1 MRKGSDLIGKTVI
14 TFDTG
19 KRLGRVQ
26 DLIFDQEQ
34 NQLLAL
40 LIDEGGLFRSAT
52 VLPLESVQAIGT
64 DVIVVPSRSAIA
76 SAEHFPRIR
85 RILEYNNVLKG
96 TILLTVDGRYLGR
109 MVDLYFDDQ
118 TRAIEGYEVSGGL
131 FADTY
136 TGRSFVPA
144 PKTIHIGD
152 DVAFVSSEVADLMEE
167 QVGGL
172 KAALQTAGENLQ
184 TATQTTGDRLQSATD
199 QAKLGF
205 QEAGR
210 NATVSLTNAIV
221 SPEEQK
227 AYVVGKPVQT
237 EVKTADGLV
246 VFPVGQT
253 VTAEDADFAEQQ
265 GLLTALFQATGGDV
279 RQQLGE
285 RFQTGSEQLS
295 DRLQNLSSEARERF
309 LLAQHS
315 ASTSLTNAVMSPEEQ
330 KAAVVGKVS
339 QRIVTAPN
347 GTVLVV
353 AGQHITP
360 EIARDAEDWGLL
372 NELYRATGGRLTEAV
387 SQRANALIAGRSVDQ
402 AIGHRVLQPVQTRDG
417 VVIAAPGQ
425 IVTDRVIEQAKRY
438 HREADLLEAIGL
450 SPRDAIRTH
459 TSSTLSRTSDRFN
472 RSAQSF
478 GDRMH
483 EEVAELN
490 NEARVFWQNLRSNAS
505 SIQQQSARKLEEQR
519 IKNALGRP
527 VTRVILNEFDN
538 VILNVGELITHQAIE
553 EAREAG
559 ILDVLLNSVYT
570 HSPQFSKDEMRAP
583 GTGEA
588 SLQQEMGQS

>member
-19 KRLGRVQ
+19 KRLSRVQ

-64 DVIVVPSRSAIA
+64 DAIVVPSRSAID

-152 DVAFVSSEVADLMEE
+152 DVAFVPSEVADLMEE

-184 TATQTTGDRLQSATD
+184 TATQTTGDRLQSATE
-199 QAKLGF
+199 QTKLGF

-210 NATVSLTNAIV
+210 NASVSLTNAIV
-221 SPEEQK
+221 SPAEQK

-246 VFPVGQT
+246 VFPAGQT
-253 VTAEDADFAEQQ
+253 VTAEDAAFAEQQ
-265 GLLTALFQATGGDV
+265 GLLTALFQATGGNV
-279 RQQLGE
+279 RQQMGE

-295 DRLQNLSSEARERF
+295 DRLRNLSSEARENL
-309 LLAQHS
+309 LLAQRS
-315 ASTSLTNAVMSPEEQ
+315 ASTSLTNAMMSPEEQ

-339 QRIVTAPN
+339 QRIITAPD

-360 EIARDAEDWGLL
+360 AIAEAAEDWGLL
-372 NELYRATGGRLTEAV
+372 DELYWATGGRLTDV
-387 SQRANALIAGRSVDQ
+387 MSQRANALIAGRSVDQ
-402 AIGHRVLQPVQTRDG
+402 AMGHRVRQTVQTRDS

-425 IVTDRVIEQAKRY
+425 IVTERVIEQARRY
-438 HREADLLEAIGL
+438 HREADLLEAVGL
-450 SPRDAIRTH
+450 SPRDAIRTS

-472 RSAQSF
+472 SSAESF
-478 GDRMH
+478 GERMRK
-483 EEVAELN
+483 EVAEFN
-490 NEARVFWQNLRSNAS
+490 SEARVFWQNLRGSAS
-505 SIQQQSARKLEEQR
+505 SIQEQSARKLEEQR

-527 VTRVILNEFDN
+527 VTRVILDEFDN

-553 EAREAG
+553 EAQEAG
-559 ILDVLLNSVYT
+559 VLDVLLHSVYT

-583 GTGEA
+583 GTGDA
-588 SLQQEMGQS
+588 SLQQGMGER